1 MSQIIDGE
9 KIAEKIKDRITKE
22 IFDAKIHPNLA
33 IILVGEKKDSKIYVN
48 LKEKEAKKVGIDT
61 HLYRCNENSSE
72 EEILEIINYLNN
84 DPLIDAILVQ
94 LPLPAHAD
102 TNKIVQSI
110 KPEKDVDRFNKKN
123 IIEDIENEN
132 LLPPVYAVI
141 LEMLKNINC
150 EIKDKNIC
158 ILSNSDIF
166 GKNLV
171 NLLKKHQAKVEL
183 SKKGH
188 KDLEEKTRKADI
200 LISALGEANF
210 ITKSMVKKD
219 AIVIDVGI
227 NEKKG
232 KIVGDV
238 DFHDVEDKTSF
249 ISPVPGGV
257 GPLTIA
263 MTFDNTLKLYK
274 QKTTTKTKKEKENG

>member
-1 MSQIIDGE
+1 MSQIIDGK
-9 KIAEKIKDRITKE
+9 KIAERIKDKITKE
-22 IFDAKIHPNLA
+22 IFNTKIHPNLA
-33 IILVGEKKDSKIYVN
+33 IVLVGEKKDSKIYVN

-61 HLYRCNENSSE
+61 HSYKCNENSSE
-72 EEILEIINYLNN
+72 KEILEIINYLNN
-84 DPLIDAILVQ
+84 DSLIDAILVQ
-94 LPLPAHAD
+94 LPLPSHINAD
-102 TNKIVQSI
+102 KIIQSI

-123 IIEDIENEN
+123 IIEDIKNEN
-132 LLPPVYAVI
+132 LLPPVYTVI
-141 LEMLKNINC
+141 LEMLKDINC
-150 EIKDKNIC
+150 KIKNKNIC

-188 KDLEEKTRKADI
+188 KDLKEKTKRADI

-210 ITKSMVKKD
+210 VTKDMIKKD
-219 AIVIDVGI
+219 AVVIDVGI
-227 NEKKG
+227 NEKEG

-238 DFHDVEDKTSF
+238 DFHNVEDKTSF

-263 MTFDNTLKLYK
+263 MTFENTLKLYK
-274 QKTTTKTKKEKENG
+274 RNKQPKTKKEQ